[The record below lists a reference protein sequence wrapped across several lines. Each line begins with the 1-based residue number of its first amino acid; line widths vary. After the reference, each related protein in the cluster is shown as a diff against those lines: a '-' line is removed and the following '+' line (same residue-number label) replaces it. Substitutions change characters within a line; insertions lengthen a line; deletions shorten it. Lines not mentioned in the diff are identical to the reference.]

1 MDITKAFIGGY
12 LFGIAAGIG
21 AVLLTTAV
29 TNALLLTRFYVI
41 TATAGA
47 AMSVGAA
54 IYAIMTNNKKAAIVY
69 GVLAV
74 LSIFNMA
81 EAYNYYCQVWLIG
94 EKGIAAFSTAD
105 FSVSKGMSESDVGS
119 RIFTSK
125 DPLVG
130 ELATQIEKEVPGK
143 VIAVNKKVYRND
155 GSVLTDLD
163 IELDNI
169 VIQVKSG
176 GGKKLTQ
183 QLIASEESTGKT
195 AIGYVPK
202 VKPSVLKEANE
213 KGFKVFT
220 NIEDLIEYIN
230 EY

>member
-1 MDITKAFIGGY
+1 
-12 LFGIAAGIG
+12 
-21 AVLLTTAV
+21 
-29 TNALLLTRFYVI
+29 
-41 TATAGA
+41 
-47 AMSVGAA
+47 
-54 IYAIMTNNKKAAIVY
+54 MTNNKKAAIVY

-94 EKGIAAFSTAD
+94 EKGIATFGTAD

-143 VIAVNKKVYRND
+143 VIAVNKKVYRDD

-176 GGKKLTQ
+176 GEKMKSVILISPSENEIKNLYQ
-183 QLIASEESTGKT
+183 QWKDLGSNIYFDYSTFDM
-195 AIGYVPK
+195 
-202 VKPSVLKEANE
+202 L
-213 KGFKVFT
+213 
-220 NIEDLIEYIN
+220 
-230 EY
+230 